1 MIFTSEEISLMKSI
15 GLGINF
21 SEPSDDDWVR
31 VEEVIGNELMIS
43 GFDENY
49 EPNDIGIT
57 CENIIDKIP
66 K

>member
-1 MIFTSEEISLMKSI
+1 MIFTSEEISLMKDM
-15 GLGINF
+15 GLKINF
-21 SEPSDDDWVR
+21 SEPTADDWVLI
-31 VEEVIGNELMIS
+31 EEAVGDKLVIS

-49 EPNDIGIT
+49 EPNDIGII